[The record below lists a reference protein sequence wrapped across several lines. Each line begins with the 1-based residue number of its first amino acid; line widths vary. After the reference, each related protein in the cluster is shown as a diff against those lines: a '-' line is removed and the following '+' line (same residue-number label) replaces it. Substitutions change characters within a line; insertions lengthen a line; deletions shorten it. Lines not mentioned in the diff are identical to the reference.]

1 MLQRKIDKIL
11 LEWKNQSKKKCLVV
25 DGARQ
30 VGKTFA
36 IRQFGESYYDE
47 LFYINFKETPSAK
60 DIFSG
65 DLDVD
70 TLVFNFKL
78 QNINAKLIEG
88 KTLIFL
94 DEIQECE
101 EAITSL
107 KFFSIDGRF
116 DVIASGS
123 MLGIDYK
130 RASSYPV
137 GYVDNIK
144 MHGLDFEEFLW
155 SQGIDEL
162 VIAKV
167 KEYFDNR
174 KAVPEAVHNKFMN
187 LFRLYIAIGGMPEV
201 VWDFVQTK
209 DMSSVDKIQKALLH
223 DYQYDIAH
231 YAKAEEKIKAEK
243 CYLSIAKQ
251 LLDKENSKFQYKEV
265 EKGGR
270 AQKYFTSIEWLTRAN
285 IVTLSNSVTDV
296 SYDLVDYAVES
307 NFRAYVSDMSFIVA
321 MRDYSFKQKIIQNTL
336 KGNTKGGIYECVAA
350 DILNKKGYNLF
361 FYRNETTKKELDFII
376 QKEGKVIPIEI
387 KSGNTK
393 SRSLNSIIDKKADIP
408 LGYKFVDGNV
418 GLENKVLT
426 LPLYMLMFV

>member
-1 MLQRKIDKIL
+1 MLKRKIDKKL
-11 LEWKNQSKKKCLVV
+11 LEWKNNPKKKCLVV

-36 IRQFGESYYDE
+36 IQQFGNNYYDE
-47 LFYINFKETPSAK
+47 LFYINFKETPSAREV
-60 DIFSG
+60 FTG

-70 TLVFNFKL
+70 TLLFNFKL
-78 QNINAKLIEG
+78 QNINAKLVEG

-107 KFFSIDGRF
+107 KFFTIDGRF

-137 GYVDNIK
+137 GYVENIK
-144 MHGLDFEEFLW
+144 MYGLDFEEFLW
-155 SQGIDEL
+155 SQGIEDSIVL
-162 VIAKV
+162 KV
-167 KEYFDNR
+167 KEFFDSR
-174 KAVPEAVHNKFMN
+174 KVVPEALHNKLMN
-187 LFRLYIAIGGMPEV
+187 LFRLYTAIGGMPEV
-201 VWDFVQTK
+201 VWDFAQTK
-209 DMSSVDKIQKALLH
+209 NMASVDKTQKNLLH
-223 DYQYDIAH
+223 DYLYDIAH

-270 AQKYFTSIEWLTRAN
+270 AQKYYTSIDWLTRAN
-285 IVTLSNSVTDV
+285 IVTLSNSVTNIA
-296 SYDLVDYAVES
+296 YDLTDYTVDT
-307 NFRAYVSDMSFIVA
+307 NFRAYVSDISFIVA
-321 MRDYSFKQKIIQNTL
+321 MRDYSFKQEIIQNTL
-336 KGNTKGGIYECVAA
+336 SGNTKGGIYECAAA
-350 DILNKKGYNLF
+350 DILNKKGYRLF

-376 QKEGKVIPIEI
+376 QKNGAAIPIEI

-393 SRSLNSIIDKKADIP
+393 AKSLNNIVDSNKNIL
-408 LGYKFVDGNV
+408 LGYKFVDGNI

-426 LPLYMLMFV
+426 LPLYMLMFL